1 MLKTLKVITKTR
13 YRKTNFKAFLF
24 FLLFAVVIWI
34 IAQFSKTYSELVDI
48 PVEYVN
54 VPNDKL
60 LTDDKP
66 EELKL
71 SLEETGF
78 GIAYTN
84 FFPPT
89 LTIDVSDS
97 REEDGNFIYSMA
109 DHREAIET
117 QMGINYDRSKFV
129 EEEVVIGFEQR
140 AEKKLP
146 VQARIDLEY
155 AVGFAAAGEL
165 ELDTDSIMV
174 SGPDIVLDTLEVLQ
188 TELLRASDVKTRL
201 RGKLRIDTEM
211 LSGVTVY
218 QEEVNY
224 SLEVDRFTEG
234 RLEVPIELINV
245 PSGQNVVIFPK
256 HLIVFYRVS
265 LEEFNSI
272 EASDFKVVCD
282 FSQLR
287 DGQDFLIPR
296 VQEKPDA
303 VENVRMNENR
313 ISFIIKK

>member
-1 MLKTLKVITKTR
+1 M
-13 YRKTNFKAFLF
+13 
-24 FLLFAVVIWI
+24 VIWI

-48 PVEYVN
+48 PVQYVN

-60 LTDDKP
+60 LTDDRP

-97 REEDGNFIYSMA
+97 REEGGNFVYSME
-109 DHREAIET
+109 DHREVIET
-117 QMGINYDRSKFV
+117 QLGINYDRSKFL
-129 EEEVVIGFEQR
+129 EEAVIIGFEQR

-146 VQARIDLEY
+146 VQARVDLEY

-165 ELDTDSIMV
+165 ELDTDSIIV
-174 SGPDIVLDTLEVLQ
+174 SGPDVVLDTLQVLQ
-188 TELLRASDVKTRL
+188 TELLHATDVKTDL
-201 RGKLRIDTEM
+201 EGELLIDTTM

-218 QEEVNY
+218 QKEVRY

-234 RLEVPIELINV
+234 RLEVEIELINV
-245 PSGQNVVIFPK
+245 PAGQNVVIFPK
-256 HLIVFYRVS
+256 QLIVFYRIS
-265 LEEFNSI
+265 LKEFNSI
-272 EASDFKVVCD
+272 EASDFRVVCD

-287 DGQDFLIPR
+287 EGQDFLIPT
-296 VQEKPDA
+296 VQEKPEV
-303 VENVRMNENR
+303 VEHVRMNENR